1 VDNAIFIH
9 CNLDDWGLRPTVF
22 RVLCHVARRGDCHAS
37 VQTISKVC
45 CIHKDT
51 VRKALK
57 ELVNSGLLFSK
68 YRQGATTKYM
78 VNHSKIINAPP
89 RKEGSTP
96 CERNGVPPSEKKGGH
111 PYESKGGKVYP
122 TKSIPLSK
130 SPSNMKM
137 NRDAEMYALG
147 KETSWHTSKRLE
159 AVAEQLKEIEDRT
172 TFDAMRS
179 VVSWGEKGDRE
190 RKKQL
195 KSEKK
200 RLLAK
205 LTGVD

>member
-1 VDNAIFIH
+1 MDNAIFIH

-137 NRDAEMYALG
+137 SRNVEVIALG
-147 KETSWHTSKRLE
+147 KSIDRKE
-159 AVAEQLKEIEDRT
+159 KEIKEYKEKNRNEHNSPQWAPGTNKKYLEMRKNFED
-172 TFDAMRS
+172 M
-179 VVSWGEKGDRE
+179 K
-190 RKKQL
+190 KKQDSIL
-195 KSEKK
+195 MAS
-200 RLLAK
+200 
-205 LTGVD
+205 